1 MPTQLEND
9 STYLGVALLHAELSK
24 AKRLKVGACLV
35 LDTGALIPGVNGLPT
50 QLGNE
55 CEYLA
60 EDGQLVTK
68 QETIHAEI
76 AVLLRA
82 AKTGLSTQNSTLYLS
97 HSPCFAC
104 SSAMIAAGVKEIVF
118 AEEYRDTDPLTMLED
133 CGIIVRQ
140 FNFKD

>member
-35 LDTGALIPGVNGLPT
+35 LDTGVLIPGVNGLSK

-140 FNFKD
+140 FNIKE

>member
-35 LDTGALIPGVNGLPT
+35 LDTGSLIPGVNGLPT

-118 AEEYRDTDPLTMLED
+118 AEEYRDADPLTMLED
-133 CGIIVRQ
+133 CGVIVRQ
-140 FNFKD
+140 FNIKE

>member
-140 FNFKD
+140 FNFKE

>member
-118 AEEYRDTDPLTMLED
+118 AEDYRDTDPLTMLED

-140 FNFKD
+140 FNIKE

>member
-1 MPTQLEND
+1 MPTQQEND
-9 STYLGVALLHAELSK
+9 STYLGVALLHAKLSK

-55 CEYLA
+55 CEYISD
-60 EDGQLVTK
+60 DGELVTK

-104 SSAMIAAGVKEIVF
+104 SSAMIAAGVKEIVY
-118 AEEYRDTDPLTMLED
+118 AEEYRDKRPVAMLEG

-140 FNFKD
+140 VDL

>member
-1 MPTQLEND
+1 MPTQQEND
-9 STYLGVALLHAELSK
+9 STYLGVALLHAKLSK
-24 AKRLKVGACLV
+24 ANRLKVGACLV

-55 CEYLA
+55 CEYTSD
-60 EDGQLVTK
+60 DGELVTK

-104 SSAMIAAGVKEIVF
+104 SSAMISAGVKEIVY
-118 AEEYRDTDPLTMLED
+118 AEEYRDTRPVVMLEG

-140 FNFKD
+140 VDL